1 MGISP
6 LEGCCESFDEGL
18 CEDQVGRIELFAKWE
33 NPVSVDSMH
42 DRLWRHVREVYED
55 LGAVELFSATL
66 VEVVHMALLV
76 EKSYVNV
83 VVGIDLLNGKIESN

>member
-1 MGISP
+1 MY
-6 LEGCCESFDEGL
+6 ES
-18 CEDQVGRIELFAKWE
+18 
-33 NPVSVDSMH
+33 
-42 DRLWRHVREVYED
+42 

-83 VVGIDLLNGKIESN
+83 VVGIDLLNGKIESD